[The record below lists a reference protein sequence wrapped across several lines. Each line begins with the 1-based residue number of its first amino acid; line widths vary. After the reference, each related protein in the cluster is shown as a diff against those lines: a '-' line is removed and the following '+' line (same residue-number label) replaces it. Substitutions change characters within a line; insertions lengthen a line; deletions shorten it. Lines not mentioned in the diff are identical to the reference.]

1 MTGNRAPK
9 QWSLTKQE
17 TITSFEAWRQNLQ
30 YTLSLDPNFAPFFID
45 GVTWLRNTTTAPLR
59 GFDNDADTVPEAR
72 RRIAEQ
78 KAAQL
83 ELILGQIANY
93 FPVISR
99 STIVKN
105 STSLST
111 IWQTILAH
119 FELQSTGGHFLDFTN
134 IHGRPLPKVVSFID
148 DNFLK
153 ANGGIRHHG
162 ENVTADE
169 DISPT
174 MENIIVLTWLRLI
187 HPSLP
192 APVKQR

>member
-30 YTLSLDPNFAPFFID
+30 YTLSLDPNFAPFLID
-45 GVTWLRNTTTAPLR
+45 VVTRLRKTTTAPLR

-72 RRIAEQ
+72 RRTAEQ

-119 FELQSTGGHFLDFTN
+119 FELQSTGVHFLDFTN
-134 IHGRPLPKVVSFID
+134 IHGRSLPKVASFID